1 MVLRRWLKNGSQI
14 SRSFIATSPL
24 PLSST
29 RSLCLILTTS
39 CRYPNYKE
47 IPNIPEIKYSLIFKI
62 PISGVAPTI
71 WGDFA
76 GKHLAGIQHVSN
88 TAGENTKRFKTKI
101 HKIQKFAYLP
111 PLVLCG
117 RNLLP
122 AWHPSLQVR
131 TSVLHHVMDSRRKR
145 IILCLCHVVLFF
157 MFVPKTHIVCLLS
170 KSTIWAP
177 KEWYLMKNISEAGS
191 KLFTYFSPSSL
202 HSGFLFSIFWIFYT
216 LCWAIF
222 RKK

>member
-1 MVLRRWLKNGSQI
+1 M
-14 SRSFIATSPL
+14 
-24 PLSST
+24 
-29 RSLCLILTTS
+29 
-39 CRYPNYKE
+39 
-47 IPNIPEIKYSLIFKI
+47 
-62 PISGVAPTI
+62 APTI
-71 WGDFA
+71 WRDFA

-88 TAGENTKRFKTKI
+88 TAGENTKRFETKFT
-101 HKIQKFAYLP
+101 KSKNLLYLLP
-111 PLVLCG
+111 FLVLCG

-131 TSVLHHVMDSRRKR
+131 TSLLHHVMDSRRKR
-145 IILCLCHVVLFF
+145 IILCLCHVVLLF

-202 HSGFLFSIFWIFYT
+202 HSGFLSLFLGFSWPFVQRFLEEINYFSGI
-216 LCWAIF
+216 LNILASLEN
-222 RKK
+222 K